1 MAIKRYKPTS
11 PGRRQ
16 RADVDT
22 KDLSSERP
30 LKSLTRGKG
39 GPVGR
44 SKGRV
49 TVRHREV
56 GEKKLYRQIDF
67 KRDKD
72 GIAGRV
78 ESIEYDPNR
87 TANIALIVYPDGEK
101 RYILAPEGL
110 KVGDS
115 VISGEKVE
123 VKDGNA
129 MPLKNIPVGVPIHN
143 IELSPGRGGQL
154 VRSAGAS
161 ARITAKEDDYVH
173 VRMPS
178 GEIRKILGECRATLG
193 QLSNVEHQ
201 AVKLGK
207 AGRKR
212 HMGIRPAVRGV
223 AMHPGAHPHG
233 GGEGR
238 SGVGMKSPKS
248 PWGKRTL
255 GKKTRKRKHTDK
267 FIVKRRKS

>member
-1 MAIKRYKPTS
+1 MAMKRYRPTS
-11 PGRRQ
+11 SGRRQ
-16 RADVDT
+16 RTDVVT
-22 KDLSSERP
+22 EGLSKERP
-30 LKSLTRGKG
+30 LKSLTKGKK

-49 TVRHREV
+49 TVRHREA

-67 KRDKD
+67 KRDKKE
-72 GIAGRV
+72 IEGRV
-78 ESIEYDPNR
+78 ASLEYDPNR

-101 RYILAPEGL
+101 RYILAPAGL
-110 KVGDS
+110 KVGDA
-115 VISGEKVE
+115 VVSGEKVE
-123 VKDGNA
+123 IRDGNA
-129 MPLKNIPVGVPIHN
+129 MPLKNIPIGFPIHN
-143 IELSPGRGGQL
+143 IELFPGRGGQL
-154 VRSAGAS
+154 VRSAGVA

-173 VRMPS
+173 LQMPS
-178 GEIRKILGECRATLG
+178 GEVRKILKECRATLG
-193 QLSNVEHQ
+193 QVSKIEHA

-223 AMHPGAHPHG
+223 AMHPAAHPHG

-238 SGVGMKSPKS
+238 SGIGMKSPKS

-255 GKKTRKRKHTDK
+255 GKKTRKRKYTDK
-267 FIVKRRKS
+267 FIIKRRR